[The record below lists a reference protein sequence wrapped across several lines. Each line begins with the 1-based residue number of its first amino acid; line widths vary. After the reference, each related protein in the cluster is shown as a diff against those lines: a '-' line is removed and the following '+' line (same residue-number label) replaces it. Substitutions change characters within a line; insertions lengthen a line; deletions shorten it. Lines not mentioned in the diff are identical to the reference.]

1 MSETNKW
8 SSYMFHMNVT
18 NNFFI
23 VNGQAS
29 KDFPNTA
36 QDETFVL
43 DFVST
48 IYPLDAYGNF
58 IWVGKDVNNMN
69 NRRIWKEKEY

>member
-1 MSETNKW
+1 
-8 SSYMFHMNVT
+8 MFHMNVT

-29 KDFPNTA
+29 KDFPNRE

-43 DFVST
+43 NFVST

-58 IWVGKDVNNMN
+58 IWVGKGVIIMN
-69 NRRIWKEKEY
+69 NQRIGKEQEY